1 MYLQKK
7 IYMHVR
13 NSWYYNLLII
23 NGIINVSY
31 FFYSVHV
38 LRPAMLTSEMR
49 CVINRNHFSTCWS
62 KFWRIYFWFYNLRL
76 FNRQI
81 GHIDTCNVW
90 ACVICYLHLL
100 IWATPASQATI
111 IKPVLQVCVGHFF
124 SSDKVHHNSYCDTI
138 L

>member
-23 NGIINVSY
+23 NGIINLSY
-31 FFYSVHV
+31 FFILCMCFV
-38 LRPAMLTSEMR
+38 LQCWHPRWDTSSTKSFFYMLVKVLGNLFLILQFTS
-49 CVINRNHFSTCWS
+49 
-62 KFWRIYFWFYNLRL
+62 

-90 ACVICYLHLL
+90 ACIICNLHLF

-124 SSDKVHHNSYCDTI
+124 STDKVHPNS
-138 L
+138 